1 VAAPPVAGW
10 PKEEIPDIDRLF
22 MRVHR
27 NFVSQGKL
35 APGVFR
41 DHGMGMSTDW
51 ERYSTAAETLQ
62 RAAEPSKNGVIQ
74 LVAGSLRAI
83 EGLTVE
89 HTPIIINRAHTDVF
103 GEKTTE
109 VRLRL
114 KREAQWVILVN
125 EPV

>member
-10 PKEEIPDIDRLF
+10 PKEEIPDHDRLF
-22 MRVHR
+22 MRAHR
-27 NFVSQGKL
+27 VFVSQGKL

-41 DHGMGMSTDW
+41 DHGAGMSSDW
-51 ERYSTAAETLQ
+51 ERYSTAAETLK
-62 RAAEPSKNGVIQ
+62 RAADPSKNGIIQ
-74 LVAGSLRAI
+74 LVAGSVRAI

-89 HTPIIINRAHTDVF
+89 HTPILTNRAHSDVI

-114 KREAQWVILVN
+114 KRAAQWAILVN
-125 EPV
+125 ESV